1 MKNRIRSLM
10 KPFTCIAAALAAV
23 VLAVCPA
30 MAESAIQWDRTM
42 SLPSR
47 YEQRQYSTDST
58 SPYIVCIPDFG
69 KVNRYMEYAVDFRAD
84 HLPNA
89 TYLSTLCW
97 YMGSYQLDRQYAS
110 VERDGGWAGYCGF
123 QSLDDGRR
131 VAIMSLWDTF
141 CTDAQGRTSVIKARR
156 IYPEVDPTDSFRMR
170 DTNGNLVEWG
180 DEGRFVQCL
189 VPYEW
194 EEGHTYRAN
203 IQVFNTYTG
212 GSAYINFAVCD
223 METGVWTTLMQF
235 DLGYDEAYMTGG
247 CVFLENYLPQYAGE
261 LRSMVLSNFQVKTY
275 GGVDWTHAVRAEL
288 MQQFDNPGSYN
299 YGSEDDSFWAI
310 TTGLPNRCASPRTGF
325 YTVTR

>member
-1 MKNRIRSLM
+1 MKKSICFLM
-10 KPFTCIAAALAAV
+10 ELFTRVVAVLAAM
-23 VLAVCPA
+23 VLTAAPA
-30 MAESAIQWDRTM
+30 MAETAIRWEQTM
-42 SLPSR
+42 SLPNW
-47 YEQRQYSTDST
+47 YEQRQYSTDRT
-58 SPYIVCIPDFG
+58 SPYIVCVPDFG

-84 HLPNA
+84 YLPKA

-123 QSLDDGRR
+123 QSLHDGRR
-131 VAIMSLWDTF
+131 VAIMSIWDTF
-141 CTDAQGRTSVIKARR
+141 CTDRQGRQTVIKARR
-156 IYPEVDPTDSFRMR
+156 IYPEVDPTDNFRMR
-170 DTNGNLVEWG
+170 DADGNLAVWG

-189 VPYEW
+189 VPYDW
-194 EEGHTYRAN
+194 EDGHTYRAN

-288 MQQFDNPGSYN
+288 MQEFDNPGSYN
-299 YGSEDDSFWAI
+299 FGAEGDSFWAI
-310 TTGLPNRCASPRTGF
+310 TTGIPGRCSVPRSGT
-325 YTVTR
+325 YTVRR